1 MEEITTIS
9 SAQEFLRTFVVER
22 NWLDFPNI
30 DKIDHLQEEL
40 GEILSPFQGNDSIED
55 VLKRKD
61 EIVDGVGDLYF
72 ALCRLSN
79 QLGVNL
85 EEAFETAAKTEYG
98 SLQYDRTIR
107 SSQQYVKQHD
117 IPTLECLERVLLRN
131 FVLVHNSLSQLSKP
145 IRYQEQEQ
153 REAIVHEKHI
163 EYVEAMGMLYINV
176 CRLENSL
183 NIDVQDAF
191 NVVCERIVK
200 KYPPGMTECKL

>member
-72 ALCRLSN
+72 ALCRL
-79 QLGVNL
+79 
-85 EEAFETAAKTEYG
+85 
-98 SLQYDRTIR
+98 
-107 SSQQYVKQHD
+107 
-117 IPTLECLERVLLRN
+117 
-131 FVLVHNSLSQLSKP
+131 
-145 IRYQEQEQ
+145 
-153 REAIVHEKHI
+153 
-163 EYVEAMGMLYINV
+163 
-176 CRLENSL
+176 
-183 NIDVQDAF
+183 
-191 NVVCERIVK
+191 
-200 KYPPGMTECKL
+200 